1 MDEVSVSMNEL
12 KKTKEAD
19 EPKAQAG
26 KNTGLWILNKAGSF
40 VKYGILLVVSIF
52 TAFPF
57 IWMFISALKSKEEI
71 MDASAFLPSQ
81 PQWENFAEILF
92 DSPILSYIGNSL
104 WVSVIVIVLQI
115 VTGAMLTYAMVFL
128 EFKGRNILFA
138 IVMGTYMLP
147 VAATYIPSY
156 IILSKWNMLN
166 TMSGLIISSSVSI
179 FGVFLLRQ
187 AFMQVPKGL
196 VEAARM
202 DGASHFRILWE
213 VVCPMTKS
221 SFITFGLMSFIST
234 YNNYMW
240 PSLITNDSTKFLVS
254 QGLRSFFIEG
264 GAYGTKWNLVM
275 AASAVIVIPLLVLF
289 AFTQKWFINGIG
301 GDTGMKG

>member
-1 MDEVSVSMNEL
+1 MVDANVLTTDL
-12 KKTKEAD
+12 KATKEVERNINGVEIVAD
-19 EPKAQAG
+19 
-26 KNTGLWILNKAGSF
+26 F
-40 VKYGILLVVSIF
+40 MKYAVLVSVSIF

-57 IWMFISALKSKEEI
+57 IWMFLSALKSKEEI
-71 MDASAFLPSQ
+71 MNVMTFLPAQ

-104 WVSVIVIVLQI
+104 WVSLIVIVLQI

-138 IVMGTYMLP
+138 VVMGTYMLP

-156 IILSKWNMLN
+156 IILSKWNLLN
-166 TMSGLIISSSVSI
+166 TTTGLVISSCVSI
-179 FGVFLLRQ
+179 FGIFLLRQ

-213 VVCPMTKS
+213 IICPMTQS
-221 SFITFGLMSFIST
+221 AFITFGLMSFIST

-275 AASAVIVIPLLVLF
+275 AASAVIVIPLLILF